1 MEQIKQLIEKILSFF
16 DVDFSVD
23 LSENEET
30 LRVNL
35 RMDDAGFL
43 IGANG
48 DNLKELEF
56 LLRAVLQRQNYGK
69 RIFLD
74 INNYRRIREDN
85 LKDLAKEIAALRSS
99 RRRLE
104 LKLEK
109 ISQFAGRTHSLEIEL
124 RNQIAELV
132 KKEYQLNNKKTD
144 LSSRISAI
152 DKKIEKVESI
162 GKELKSI

>member
-1 MEQIKQLIEKILSFF
+1 MEQIKQLIEQILSFF

-30 LRVNL
+30 LRVNV

-48 DNLKELEF
+48 DNLRELEF
-56 LLRAVLQRQNYGK
+56 LLRAVLQKQNYGK

-85 LKDLAKEIAALRSS
+85 LKDLAKEIAHKVILTKKPQILPPMNAYE
-99 RRRLE
+99 RRIIHME
-104 LKLEK
+104 L
-109 ISQFAGRTHSLEIEL
+109 AT
-124 RNQIAELV
+124 NPDIATESEGEGINRHLTV
-132 KKEYQLNNKKTD
+132 KPYP
-144 LSSRISAI
+144 
-152 DKKIEKVESI
+152 
-162 GKELKSI
+162 

>member
-1 MEQIKQLIEKILSFF
+1 MEQIKQLIEQILSFF

-23 LSENEET
+23 LSESEET
-30 LRVNL
+30 LRVNV

-48 DNLKELEF
+48 DNLRELEF

-85 LKDLAKEIAALRSS
+85 LKDLAKEIAHKVILTKKPQILPPMNAYE
-99 RRRLE
+99 RRIIHME
-104 LKLEK
+104 L
-109 ISQFAGRTHSLEIEL
+109 AT
-124 RNQIAELV
+124 NPDIATESEGEGINRHLTV
-132 KKEYQLNNKKTD
+132 KPYP
-144 LSSRISAI
+144 
-152 DKKIEKVESI
+152 
-162 GKELKSI
+162 